1 MANPKS
7 TDNTVVTFYFT
18 GYGFQASA
26 SSKTFLMMLAK
37 QFACCSRTC
46 LQQTCALWKQKEK
59 RRSLLTEPEYL
70 RLIND
75 FISSFR
81 RVFIVVDGLDEAPD
95 TERQGIAEL
104 LKRLTA
110 NTSTAAEDSN
120 TVTVKVL
127 LTSRAEYKVG
137 RIIGDI
143 AIQYHLL
150 GGLKDDLSSWITSR
164 MERNLTLQRLRNEY
178 PDIVRDLQS
187 ELINRSGT

>member
-1 MANPKS
+1 MK
-7 TDNTVVTFYFT
+7 
-18 GYGFQASA
+18 
-26 SSKTFLMMLAK
+26 K
-37 QFACCSRTC
+37 
-46 LQQTCALWKQKEK
+46 
-59 RRSLLTEPEYL
+59 RSLLTEHEYL

-81 RVFIVVDGLDEAPD
+81 HVFIVVDGLDEAPD

-104 LKRLTA
+104 LKNLTA
-110 NTSTAAEDSN
+110 NTSTADEDSN

-127 LTSRAEYKVG
+127 LTSRADYKVG

-143 AIQYHLL
+143 AVHYYLL

-164 MERNLTLQRLRNEY
+164 MERNLTIQRLRNEY